1 MQLDLNSTTFNYI
14 NVIAMTYFEGEEE
27 TIEEE
32 QSTLARED
40 LDEEESKHD
49 GINPVEIEESKEVE

>member
-1 MQLDLNSTTFNYI
+1 
-14 NVIAMTYFEGEEE
+14 MTYFEGEEE